1 MPDKNQELKLI
12 QKVDRF
18 RRGPRRA
25 LGMDSVTIIGGQ
37 PIIFRAGFIFEGGH
51 IFFSQGVRVF
61 SKYFFSMA
69 MERGEGGKLTVNS

>member
-1 MPDKNQELKLI
+1 MIVLKHFLGQCRTLPDKNQELKLI

-51 IFFSQGVRVF
+51 IFFF
-61 SKYFFSMA
+61 SG
-69 MERGEGGKLTVNS
+69 GEGIF